1 MTKLDIDVISDVVC
15 PWWASV
21 LVPRPGETSMQNLPV
36 EGIGHTALT
45 WDPGVY
51 VLVRRALRR
60 DAN

>member
-1 MTKLDIDVISDVVC
+1 M
-15 PWWASV
+15 